1 MNGLEI
7 IKIIKLK
14 FEQEFNGNKSEFARK
29 AKCDQKTIRDV
40 FDGNHYMSI
49 IDTML
54 TKQKFSDFFQENISK

>member
-29 AKCDQKTIRDV
+29 AKCDQKV
-40 FDGNHYMSI
+40 N
-49 IDTML
+49 
-54 TKQKFSDFFQENISK
+54 